1 LAEDHA
7 GRIRVE
13 DPRDQGGGTG
23 PPLAGLFIPFAR
35 LGLTAF
41 GGPAMIP
48 YIRRTVVE
56 RKRWVSEQAFR
67 QGLALSQSMPGATA
81 LQICAYVGVRTRGLA
96 GAAVSFV
103 GLGLPAFLLMLV
115 LSALYAQ
122 AFDLHVV
129 VSIFSGLQ
137 AVIVAI
143 IANAALL
150 FGRDYLKRW
159 RDGAI
164 AGLAGITFGF
174 GINPFLVVLSAA
186 ALGILVYRGEHLPR
200 PAAEEG
206 LYYPVRSLLL
216 LLAGTLAGFAL
227 LYAFLRPM
235 FDLAVVMFGI
245 GLFAYGGGF
254 GAAPLLYHQVVD
266 VQHWMSGSTFLNGVT
281 LSQITP
287 GPILVTST
295 FVGYLLY
302 GLVGATIATVAI
314 FLPSFLLMV
323 AAAPYFP
330 RLIGLPYFVEAIR
343 GILVSFVGL
352 LLSVTVTFA
361 LQVTW
366 DIPHLLLAIAAFVA
380 LLLKVEIL
388 WVVLAAALVSA
399 LVM

>member
-1 LAEDHA
+1 M
-7 GRIRVE
+7 E
-13 DPRDQGGGTG
+13 DPRDQGAGTA
-23 PPLAGLFIPFAR
+23 PSLAWLFIPFAR

-48 YIRRTVVE
+48 YIRRMVVE
-56 RKRWVSEQAFR
+56 QKRWISEQAFR
-67 QGLALSQSMPGATA
+67 HGLALSQSIPGSTA
-81 LQICAYVGVRTRGLA
+81 LQICAYTGVRTRGVA

-103 GLGLPAFLLMLV
+103 GFGLPAFVLMLA
-115 LSALYAQ
+115 LSALYAR
-122 AFDLHVV
+122 AYDLHVV

-143 IANAALL
+143 VANAAVL
-150 FGRDYLKRW
+150 FGRDYLKHW
-159 RDGAI
+159 KDVGI
-164 AGLAGITFGF
+164 AGLAGIAFGF

-186 ALGILVYRGEHLPR
+186 ILGIIAYTSEHLPR

-206 LYYPVRSLLL
+206 HYYPMRSLLL
-216 LLAGTLAGFAL
+216 LLAGTLAGFVL
-227 LYAFLRPM
+227 LYVFQRQL
-235 FDLAVVMFGI
+235 FDLAIVMFGI

-254 GAAPLLYHQVVD
+254 GAAPLLYHQVVE
-266 VQHWMSGSTFLNGVT
+266 VEHWMTGSTFLNGVT

-302 GLVGATIATVAI
+302 GLVGATIATAAI

-323 AAAPYFP
+323 AAAPYFG
-330 RLIGLPYFVEAIR
+330 RLARLPHFVEATR

-361 LQVTW
+361 LQVSW
-366 DIPHLLLAIAAFVA
+366 DISHLLLAVAAFVA
-380 LLLKVEIL
+380 LRLKVEIL
-388 WVVLAAALVSA
+388 WVVLAAAIVSVLV
-399 LVM
+399 L